1 MANRNK
7 NKASGEYYP
16 GYRHPK
22 VLIGYVVW
30 SYHRFTLSLRDVSEQ
45 LLMRGIA
52 VSYETIRDW
61 SLTFGQTYANEIK
74 RRAPRRGD
82 KWHMDEMC
90 LVIKGKK
97 HWLWRAV

>member
-52 VSYETIRDW
+52 VSYQLEVGLFYRVNLSESQSGIGVR
-61 SLTFGQTYANEIK
+61 
-74 RRAPRRGD
+74 
-82 KWHMDEMC
+82 
-90 LVIKGKK
+90 
-97 HWLWRAV
+97 